1 MNTVAPAISQTTFF
15 YSPASIVSIINAA
28 IVIKEER
35 KLVQVRGIFRKEG
48 KMNYSGCYYNRIKD
62 EANDNYLT
70 LLTPALLHDK
80 LEDNRTIELN
90 GYITRKVNNRN
101 ASIEI
106 NLHLIELLNQQINKF
121 SEEDVKKIDL
131 VNGKLTLGFKDLDTC
146 IKKAIFENR
155 TFHIKVI
162 TGKSAIIDSDIRRGL
177 GGALPLF
184 QIEFVRVTLTSVAEI
199 TSMVR
204 QIDEI
209 APNLICIARGGGEN
223 LDVFELPEIAEC
235 LLDCKTIL
243 ATAIGHADNVT
254 LAEKMADK
262 KFITPTHFGTY
273 LKEIYNNTVEELE
286 NSKAKLVQDITQTLS
301 ANYQKQ
307 IQNLEEQLI
316 ASLKLYKHTEEEN
329 RRIRHEELSV
339 LQTKLLN
346 TENVS
351 KDAAQVLKDRIQAL
365 TIQQD
370 QKDALMR
377 QSNRQLEAYQRQIKE
392 SESKKV
398 FGLAAI
404 IIAII
409 IGIIIGAIITGK
421 H

>member
-1 MNTVAPAISQTTFF
+1 MNTFAPVINQTTFF

-48 KMNYSGCYYNRIKD
+48 KMNYNGCFYNRIKD
-62 EANDNYLT
+62 EASDNYLT

-90 GYITRKVNNRN
+90 GYITRRVNNRN

-106 NLHLIELLNQQINKF
+106 NLHLIELLNQQANKF

-131 VNGKLTLGFKDLDTC
+131 VNRKLALGFKDLDTC
-146 IKKAIFENR
+146 IKKAIFQKR

-162 TGKSAIIDSDIRRGL
+162 TGKSAIIDSDIRKGL
-177 GGALPLF
+177 GGAQPLF

-199 TSMVR
+199 AAMVH
-204 QIDEI
+204 QLDEF

-223 LDVFELPEIAEC
+223 LDVFELPEIVEC
-235 LLDCKTIL
+235 LLCCKTII

-273 LKEIYNNTVEELE
+273 LNEIYNNTVEELE

-307 IQNLEEQLI
+307 IQNLEEQLT
-316 ASLKLYKHTEEEN
+316 ASLKLHKQTEEEN
-329 RRIRHEELSV
+329 RRIRTDELLV

-346 TENVS
+346 TEKVS

-370 QKDALMR
+370 QKDALIR
-377 QSNRQLEAYQRQIKE
+377 QGNSHVETYQRQLKE
-392 SESKKV
+392 SESKQG
-398 FGLAAI
+398 FGITAV

-409 IGIIIGAIITGK
+409 IGIIIGALIAAK
-421 H
+421 Y